1 MLMIQTSIQ
10 PEHGKGRCKEL
21 FSDLAVSRLT
31 GIMGITIQALFWK
44 GQVGMETAF
53 CRRPALTNVM
63 VDDHRIFIPED

>member
-21 FSDLAVSRLT
+21 SSDLAVSRLT

-44 GQVGMETAF
+44 GQVGMVTEF
-53 CRRPALTNVM
+53 CRS
-63 VDDHRIFIPED
+63 HRCLP